1 MKKYLF
7 IINPKSGTQTKSS
20 LETQIA
26 ILLDLNQFEIQYTE
40 YPRHAVEICK
50 KAIERGFDCIV
61 AVGGD
66 GTVNEVASQLV
77 NSNVALGIIPSGSG
91 NGFAR
96 HLNIPLQSEKAIKH
110 LLNAKIITVDVLKVN
125 ENISCNTCGIGFAAQ
140 VAKIFGHDGKRGF
153 LTYLK
158 LGLTGFSSYESF
170 SVEIAGKTYDNL
182 LTLEIANSSQMGNNA
197 IISPFSSITDGI
209 AEIVMLKKP
218 KWWQVPKIIF
228 QIFSKTLPNSPHVT
242 FLNYSDQKIIVNR
255 IIEHHIDGEYID
267 ELRELNFKILSNQ
280 LKLKV

>member
-20 LETQIA
+20 LEIQIA
-26 ILLDLNQFEIQYTE
+26 KLLDLDQFEIQFTE
-40 YPRHAVEICK
+40 YPKHAVEICK
-50 KAIERGFDCIV
+50 KGIENGFDCIV

-77 NSNVALGIIPSGSG
+77 NTNVALGIIPSGSG

-96 HLNIPLQSEKAIKH
+96 HLNIPLESEKAIRH
-110 LLNAKIITVDVLKVN
+110 LLSSQLITVDVLRVN

-170 SVEIAGKTYDNL
+170 SVEIEGIKYDNL
-182 LTLEIANSSQMGNNA
+182 LTVEIANSSQMGNNA

-228 QIFSKTLPNSPHVT
+228 QIFSKTLPDSPHVT
-242 FLNYSDQKIIVNR
+242 FLHFSNQKIKVNR
-255 IIEHHIDGEYID
+255 IVEHHIDGEYIA
-267 ELRELNFKILSNQ
+267 ELQELNFKILANQ
-280 LKLKV
+280 LKIQA